1 MISNWNLGDYIK
13 TAFLDLQYALGLP
26 NPSSDNGVEAIN
38 RAAGINEN
46 NNQTVTVSKSDVHHN
61 ASAKIVDATDAQE
74 RAKQFINNTW
84 VEYVGDSIWI
94 PSDILK
100 NRTQKEISMMKRRPP
115 DGSLKYYDDASWSI
129 CSNSYWMPIG
139 LKEQAEKNWMDIDE
153 YVNVHKNGGISNST
167 AVSKKHNM
175 TSSSSGFDDIINAS
189 TEAFKAYQ
197 KDFIDKFDNAARNV
211 SNILSN
217 GNKKLEDDM
226 VNSWRN
232 LLKMVLQG
240 EDISNSTS
248 YKLLLGCGVTDTM
261 FEQFLG
267 RKSETKSIP
276 ETVNEPDYKD
286 IDEELSED
294 KNQKKNTSSNKTS
307 KPSFEVSRNDEKDD
321 IPTTLTAAKKQSEK
335 FKKKHSDTE
344 KSESVTVEAD
354 RTPVGFY
361 GVINPALDPAV
372 GSSVMQSISDQ
383 TDMMFDMFNS
393 GSIHTGGQDINIP
406 LVIDRARHE
415 NDPKPDNGMPFE
427 TDGIPYNPDGSVDKN
442 AIMFGYPSNG
452 RYQVW
457 ERDTDGVYKIFR
469 KSDVM
474 YSNVNDDNHLE
485 VSLYESDASRNIFD
499 PSSLINTTAIEQPVV
514 TESKN
519 PAAGKKKESPAKPKD
534 GEFRVDSV
542 AKPEL
547 PKTDPYPSSDKV
559 DIPVHVQVEPKPEKK
574 VPDIV
579 NNKIQN
585 AEPIKVENRFDNSEV
600 LGLADDRRDP
610 IYYIQEIQKCA
621 NDNNIHLNMVVRTN
635 ESGKPNDHDLIYVYA
650 YSGDSK
656 DINKLKS
663 FTIDTGCI
671 IDHRPK
677 MFADVIFN
685 GGYENLPAYS
695 VTTKIKDK
703 KVFNRKLFDT
713 FFKEGKGSLPERS
726 MYNNNFYET
735 NKLVSIIT
743 MPTEKM
749 NTPARK
755 ECQSNLVKLYTS
767 GCLGKV
773 CSQSPGSRFMFKSYD
788 KETGSFVLT
797 NVGCPQF
804 YGGKINP
811 NIVPL
816 EIIFDG
822 TKDAEEGN
830 VSVVPV
836 SVPANTK
843 AS

>member
-1 MISNWNLGDYIK
+1 MSSNWNLFDEIK
-13 TAFLDLQYALGLP
+13 LGFLNLQTSIDFSKPVRFINSLTA
-26 NPSSDNGVEAIN
+26 SN
-38 RAAGINEN
+38 RAAGVNEN
-46 NNQTVTVSKSDVHHN
+46 NNQTTFKSDVYHN
-61 ASAKIVDATDAQE
+61 TDTKVACTTAIHENQ
-74 RAKQFINNTW
+74 RIANN
-84 VEYVGDSIWI
+84 VYANVHPVPIGFSEEDSFRYHANESY
-94 PSDILK
+94 PTRFTSDIKK
-100 NRTQKEISMMKRRPP
+100 NMNCRHQDQI
-115 DGSLKYYDDASWSI
+115 DD
-129 CSNSYWMPIG
+129 
-139 LKEQAEKNWMDIDE
+139 
-153 YVNVHKNGGISNST
+153 
-167 AVSKKHNM
+167 
-175 TSSSSGFDDIINAS
+175 FDDVINTS
-189 TEAFKAYQ
+189 IETFKSYQ
-197 KDFIDKFDNAARNV
+197 KDFINKFDSAIRSV

-226 VNSWRN
+226 VSSWKD
-232 LLKMVLQG
+232 LLKMILRG

-267 RKSETKSIP
+267 KKSETKSIP
-276 ETVNEPDYKD
+276 EVIDEPGYKD
-286 IDEELSED
+286 IEEELSED
-294 KNQKKNTSSNKTS
+294 KKQKKAVSSSKSS
-307 KPSFEVSRNDEKDD
+307 KPSFEVTNNSEEDV
-321 IPTTLTAAKKQSEK
+321 IPTTLTEAKKQSEK
-335 FKKKHSDTE
+335 FKKKHSNAE
-344 KSESVTVEAD
+344 KDNSTSVTVDAD
-354 RTPVGFY
+354 RTPVGFS
-361 GVINPALDPAV
+361 GAINPALDPVV
-372 GSSVMQSISDQ
+372 GTSVMQTISNQ
-383 TDMMFDMFNS
+383 TDMLFDMFNS
-393 GSIHTGGQDINIP
+393 GNIHTGEQDINIP
-406 LVIDRARHE
+406 IPIDRTRYE

-427 TDGIPYNPDGSVDKN
+427 TNGIPYNPDGSVDKN
-442 AIMFGYPSNG
+442 ALMFGYPRNG

-457 ERDTDGVYKIFR
+457 ERDADGVYKIFR
-469 KSDVM
+469 KSDIM
-474 YSNVNDDNHLE
+474 YNNVDNNNYLE
-485 VSLYESDASRNIFD
+485 VTLYEPDSSRNIFD
-499 PSSLINTTAIEQPVV
+499 PSKLINATAIEQPVV
-514 TESKN
+514 ENKN

-534 GEFRVDSV
+534 GEFRIDSTT
-542 AKPEL
+542 KPEP
-547 PKTDPYPSSDKV
+547 PKADPYPSPNNV
-559 DIPVHVQVEPKPEKK
+559 DIPVHVKVEPKPEKK
-574 VPDIV
+574 VPNIV

-610 IYYIQEIQKCA
+610 IYYMQEIQKCA

-635 ESGKPNDHDLIYVYA
+635 ESGKPNDRDLIYVYA

-836 SVPANTK
+836 SVSANTK
-843 AS
+843 TS